1 MRVYKCPQCGF
12 SKATEDELWEC
23 PKCRSP
29 LLVKR
34 IDAERIE
41 KLVSTYFTYT
51 DFKVED
57 SVIIF
62 KIQPSSY
69 DFETIKTAF
78 EKERYYPF
86 LRKKEDQQY
95 LILVEKVEQGPPNIK
110 WNIILF
116 VATIASTLFAGY
128 LLSYGLVAE
137 GHMSNVWLGA
147 VSFSAG
153 IMFIL
158 GTHELGHKYA
168 SHKNGVDATWP
179 YFIPMPFFI
188 IGTMGAVIKS
198 RSPMPNNNSMIQ
210 LGASGPLCGFLVA
223 VPLFIIGIKLSYVVP
238 ETLPVIGEG
247 AIIYFGQSLLTGFLA
262 ETLVHVPKGCV
273 ISLHPL
279 AIAAWAALLVTSVNL
294 IPIGQLDGG
303 HIARAILGERLHRI
317 VSYALIG
324 TMAVMGFPYHN
335 PLFVWEGW
343 LFWALILYFVIM
355 RAGSGGS
362 MNELGSISR
371 FSKLLAFSAL
381 IVFILT
387 VIPIPLSVVQ
397 P

>member
-1 MRVYKCPQCGF
+1 MRVYKCPRCGF
-12 SKATEDELWEC
+12 NKATEDELWEC
-23 PKCRSP
+23 PQCRSP

-34 IDAERIE
+34 IDVEKVE

-51 DFKVED
+51 DLKVED

-62 KIQPSSY
+62 KIQPPHY
-69 DFETIKTAF
+69 DFETIKNAF
-78 EKERYYPF
+78 EKEKYYPF
-86 LRKKEDQQY
+86 LRKKGDQHY
-95 LILVEKVEQGPPNIK
+95 LILVEKVEQGPPNIM
-110 WNIILF
+110 WNIVLF

-128 LLSYGLVAE
+128 SLSRGLVQE
-137 GHMSNVWLGA
+137 GYMSNIWLGA

-158 GTHELGHKYA
+158 GMHELGHKYA

-198 RSPMPNNNSMIQ
+198 RSPMPNNSSMIQ

-238 ETLPVIGEG
+238 ETLPVPEG
-247 AIIYFGQSLLTGFLA
+247 GILIYFGQSLLTGVLA
-262 ETLVHVPKGCV
+262 EKLVHVPEGFA
-273 ISLHPL
+273 ISYHPL
-279 AIAAWAALLVTSVNL
+279 AVAAWAALLVTSVNL

-324 TMAVMGFPYHN
+324 VMVVMGFPYYN

-343 LFWALILYFVIM
+343 LFWAIILYFVIM

-362 MNELGSISR
+362 MNELGSISG
-371 FSKLLAFSAL
+371 FSKVLAVAAL

-387 VIPIPLSVVQ
+387 VIPVPLSVVQ